1 MNIKIEEVE
10 SHLLTCSD
18 GKNSSVDYEVP
29 VLGRIYG
36 YFLDT
41 KEQIGAIGDEQK
53 FLNEKILAVE
63 EKIMA
68 FGDEQKILNDK
79 ITAVEQQIQNATNR

>member
-18 GKNSSVDYEVP
+18 GKNSETFMQLQTD
-29 VLGRIYG
+29 G

-41 KEQIGAIGDEQK
+41 KHEIGVIGDEQK
-53 FLNEKILAVE
+53 FLNEKILDVE
-63 EKIMA
+63 QKIST
-68 FGDEQKILNDK
+68 FGEEQKILNQK
-79 ITAVEQQIQNATNR
+79 IWFEIQLLRACFSPPN